1 MNTIITEFQLYMAT
15 IIKEHSAI
23 LDGDGYAGNNSDK
36 KIQLLNEVIW
46 EKGKIKMS
54 ELLSN
59 VVDESVKEALALE
72 LKTAMKAYHKK

>member
-1 MNTIITEFQLYMAT
+1 MNTIITEFQLHMAT

>member
-1 MNTIITEFQLYMAT
+1 MAT

-23 LDGDGYAGNNSDK
+23 LDGNEYAGNNSDK
-36 KIQLLNEVIW
+36 KTQLLNEVVW

-59 VVDESVKEALALE
+59 VVDENVKEALAQE